1 MTTRIIAVLFLG
13 TLLFTPNLVAQDSP
27 SIAFGIYYRCD
38 QAQEARADEIV
49 EQVLVPIYDKQLA
62 AGRISAYG
70 WAAHVMGGAWR
81 RLAYMIGSDVGVM
94 MDARAAIIEDL
105 GTNHASALR
114 ELTSICPSH
123 DDYIWSTV
131 AASQPSEQLGQDR
144 ASAGMSTYYTCNI
157 AREDRADEIVQEV
170 LGPEIQKH
178 IDLGHLNSWSW
189 IRHEVGGRF
198 RRALVIDAADHK
210 TILTMR
216 GAIISALQQN
226 SADEMAEFSEIC
238 GGHTDY
244 LWDLMIAKPESM

>member
-1 MTTRIIAVLFLG
+1 MCTRIIAVLFVG
-13 TLLFTPNLVAQDSP
+13 TLLFTPSLSAQDAP
-27 SIAFGIYYRCD
+27 SFAFGLYYRCN
-38 QAQEARADEIV
+38 QAQEARADEIMERV
-49 EQVLVPIYDKQLA
+49 IAPIYDEQLA

-70 WAAHVMGGAWR
+70 WAAHIMGGAWR
-81 RLAYMIGSDVGVM
+81 RLFYMIGSDVGVM

-105 GTNHASALR
+105 QTNHASAAR
-114 ELTSICPSH
+114 ELNSICPSH

-131 AASQPSEQLGQDR
+131 AASQPSEQLGQER
-144 ASAGMSTYYTCNI
+144 PSSGMTTYYTCNI

-178 IDLGHLNSWSW
+178 VDLGHLNSWSW

-226 SADEMAEFSEIC
+226 SEDEMAEFSEIC

-244 LWDLMIAKPESM
+244 LWDVQIAKPESM